1 MLSTQIIAN
10 LTKESKQLVWVD
22 VIKRFPFHKVT
33 NSLELLLHRN
43 VKYALKVNNSSYIVS
58 PLLCAYTVLH
68 VKIPACTWIWDG
80 SVQTVSWHIIIS
92 VAVPWYS
99 EIIVL
104 FGDSCSLQFQRSN
117 VYCMSMLEYYNTLI
131 TSYSFASKPILSPLH
146 MAGSTNY
153 HSQQRNE

>member
-33 NSLELLLHRN
+33 NSLKLLLHRN

-68 VKIPACTWIWDG
+68 VKIPFLDACPRHTKG
-80 SVQTVSWHIIIS
+80 V
-92 VAVPWYS
+92 
-99 EIIVL
+99 
-104 FGDSCSLQFQRSN
+104 
-117 VYCMSMLEYYNTLI
+117 
-131 TSYSFASKPILSPLH
+131 
-146 MAGSTNY
+146 
-153 HSQQRNE
+153 